1 MSASRNTKRLA
12 QGRKNRLIDIDGTVS
27 DDIDNEDSHL
37 YPFAKEFEGA
47 AERINSWY
55 DAGDIIIFFTAR
67 EEKDR
72 QVTEDWLR
80 SHGFKYHYLLM
91 GKPRGGNYY
100 WLDNLDGEYEKFT
113 GSWKDV
119 RG

>member
-12 QGRKNRLIDIDGTVS
+12 PGRKNRLIDIDGTVG
-27 DDIDNEDSHL
+27 DDINNEDSHL
-37 YPFAKEFEGA
+37 YPFAEAFKGA
-47 AERINSWY
+47 AARIKEWY
-55 DAGDIIIFFTAR
+55 DAGDFIVFFTAR

-72 QVTEDWLR
+72 QVTENWLR
-80 SHGFKYHYLLM
+80 AKGFVYHHLLM

-113 GSWKDV
+113 GSWEDV
-119 RG
+119 KG